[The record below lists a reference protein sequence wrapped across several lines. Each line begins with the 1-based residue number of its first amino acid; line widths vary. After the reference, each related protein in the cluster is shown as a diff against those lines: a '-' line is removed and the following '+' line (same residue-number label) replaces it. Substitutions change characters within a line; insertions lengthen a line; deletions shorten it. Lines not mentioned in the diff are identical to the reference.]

1 MATNILPNV
10 KMSGLVLKH
19 YSYEKAKKD
28 VTDKL
33 KSIDNLDALKGTVQI
48 TSLVCRCIEELVKEG
63 NPNKVDKK
71 AMVLEILNEVF
82 KLTPVEV
89 ALIGKSIDYLI
100 EAGSIVRASKLKR
113 TYKRIKAFFFTKKLT
128 IDIQSQSL

>member
-1 MATNILPNV
+1 MSNILPHV

-19 YSYEKAKKD
+19 YSYEKAKRD

-33 KSIDNLDALKGTVQI
+33 KSIDNLDMLKGTVQI
-48 TSLVCRCIEELVKEG
+48 TSLVCRCVEELVRQG

-82 KLTPVEV
+82 KLNPVEV

-100 EAGSIVRASKLKR
+100 EAGSVVRACKFKR
-113 TYKRIKAFFFTKKLT
+113 AYKQIKSFFFTPKDH

>member
-1 MATNILPNV
+1 MANILPHV

-28 VTDKL
+28 VSDKL
-33 KSIDNLDALKGTVQI
+33 KSIDNLDALKGTVQV
-48 TSLVCRCIEELVKEG
+48 TSLVCRCVEELVKQG

-82 KLTPVEV
+82 KLNPVEV

-100 EAGSIVRASKLKR
+100 ESGGIVRAGWFKR
-113 TYKRIKAFFFTKKLT
+113 AYKTVKAFFFTKKDH

>member
-1 MATNILPNV
+1 MSNILPHV
-10 KMSGLVLKH
+10 KMNGLVLKH
-19 YSYEKAKKD
+19 YSYEKSKKD
-28 VTDKL
+28 VSDKL

-48 TSLVCRCIEELVKEG
+48 TSLVCRCVEELVKEG

-71 AMVLEILNEVF
+71 TMVLEILNEVF
-82 KLTPVEV
+82 KLTPVET

-100 EAGSIVRASKLKR
+100 ESGGIVRAGWFKR
-113 TYKRIKAFFFTKKLT
+113 AYKTVKAFFFTKKDH

>member
-1 MATNILPNV
+1 MASILPNV

-48 TSLVCRCIEELVKEG
+48 TSLVCRCVEELVKAD

-100 EAGSIVRASKLKR
+100 EAGSIVRVGKFKR
-113 TYKRIKAFFFTKKLT
+113 AYKQIKSFFFIPKDH

>member
-1 MATNILPNV
+1 MANILPNV
-10 KMSGLVLKH
+10 KMNGLVLKH
-19 YSYEKAKKD
+19 YSYEKSKKD
-28 VTDKL
+28 ISDKL
-33 KSIDNLDALKGTVQI
+33 KSIDNLDALKGTVQV
-48 TSLVCRCIEELVKEG
+48 TSLVCRCVEELVKQG

-82 KLTPVEV
+82 RLTPVET

-100 EAGSIVRASKLKR
+100 ESGGIVRAGWFKR
-113 TYKRIKAFFFTKKLT
+113 AYKTVKAFFFTKKDH